1 MTAMTEPDF
10 TATVPGQ
17 AEPPEQD
24 PGIAPIP
31 AISAPETP
39 PAVPDP
45 IADME
50 ARQNALSAR
59 EAALAIRERQF
70 TARENVLA
78 LGLPA
83 EILKHVDYSSDAA
96 LERSL
101 ALAALASSA
110 APQAAAPP
118 PVPTAAVPRPAF
130 ATYRDRAARFA
141 LDPQGY
147 REAVAAQQQP
157 PPPLAAP

>member
-1 MTAMTEPDF
+1 MDSPEIISAP
-10 TATVPGQ
+10 
-17 AEPPEQD
+17 AEQVE
-24 PGIAPIP
+24 PIP
-31 AISAPETP
+31 AMPPVAPETALPAPQEP
-39 PAVPDP
+39 PSTPDE
-45 IADME
+45 E
-50 ARQNALSAR
+50 ARLNALSAR

-101 ALAALASSA
+101 TLAALASSA

-118 PVPTAAVPRPAF
+118 PVPTAAVSRPAF
-130 ATYRDRAARFA
+130 ATYRDRAALFA

-157 PPPLAAP
+157 PPPPPAAP